1 MSETGSTTDS
11 KIIYFSG
18 ALIKNDD
25 GITITDG
32 MVNNVAN
39 PFLDLSSIVT
49 GESKFYFLADDDTH
63 YDQIVLENLY
73 NTLNNIASGKVLEES
88 NKKTEVINLIMD
100 LFIKYFENLGVTDLK
115 TFEGKKITKKLLVEQ
130 RFSRVDDVSNFIRKN
145 VIFDESEIKTYVS
158 KAFTSGDL
166 GEVESL
172 CNLVSNGK
180 YYLLD
185 STVYNVLLNKLG
197 LEKNGGGIE
206 ESKIPEC
213 IYLSS
218 PCKKLDESGRKV
230 KVYKINDTNKKEI
243 ELFYNSAKDC

>member
-218 PCKKLDESGRKV
+218 PCKKLDESGSKS
-230 KVYKINDTNKKEI
+230 
-243 ELFYNSAKDC
+243 L